1 MAKTEKKVTSPEI
14 VDSMETLAIRIGEI
28 KEAQRQFSTY
38 TQEQVDAI
46 FKAAATAA
54 NKARIPLNNMAN
66 PIKII
71 KVIMGF
77 KDTLS
82 FLFCI
87 IIT

>member
-1 MAKTEKKVTSPEI
+1 MINIDNGV
-14 VDSMETLAIRIGEI
+14 
-28 KEAQRQFSTY
+28 KEAKLATVDWKIYLIPRRLNKDSTATQFPSAGL
-38 TQEQVDAI
+38 VAPMP
-46 FKAAATAA
+46 